1 MKKNYLK
8 QLIFIGL
15 SMFFCANA
23 QGQNAELRSLV
34 EPDNAAIIYMSDN
47 GIWACGSAFNN
58 NDGAGFQSNASKW
71 NLTTGERTYLVA
83 EDELDLAQS
92 DAFCISDDGLLVG
105 GQYLREPA
113 YHLIGEWL
121 VLPMPKGYTM
131 GEVRD
136 FAITETD
143 TVFIGRIFDGDGFQK
158 IQSAKWVNGEFEKIA
173 NFLPPYHHFFRHFF
187 YFAPICKKNCQKIGR
202 MTLFNIANQKKQ
214 RIFNPL
220 KY

>member
-15 SMFFCANA
+15 SMFFCANT

-58 NDGAGFQSNASKW
+58 NDGAGFQNNASKW

-83 EDELDLAQS
+83 EDELDRAQS
-92 DAFCISDDGLLVG
+92 DAFCISDDGSLIG
-105 GQYLREPA
+105 GQYLMEPA
-113 YHLIGEWL
+113 YHFNGEWH

-131 GEVRD
+131 GEVKD
-136 FAITETD
+136 LAITEND
-143 TVFIGRIFDGDGFQK
+143 TILVGRIFDGDGFQK
-158 IQSAKWVNGEFEKIA
+158 IQSAKWVNGEFEKIPDKVMSHIDRVGIA
-173 NFLPPYHHFFRHFF
+173 G
-187 YFAPICKKNCQKIGR
+187 KKYPNSAFKQFGNISLFQQKSHR
-202 MTLFNIANQKKQ
+202 S
-214 RIFNPL
+214 
-220 KY
+220 